1 MTSRSLAATLAA
13 LTLTAGLGTVTPAA
27 ADIVVGASVPL
38 TGPRSLLGRYWQN
51 GVNQALAEINAAGG
65 VLGQPMQVVYED
77 DLGDNPNGATNAVNR
92 LMKVHKVS
100 AMLGPHWSVAQMATQ
115 KHYCDGSIVSVT
127 GASGVPVTAAGCGY
141 VVRVRANDVLQGQS
155 LVTYAKAHLKLDK
168 IGLIHINDDYGKG
181 GADRVVKA
189 LEAQGLKPVGVESH
203 NPEDK
208 DFSAQ
213 LGRLQKAGA
222 QLVIVWTHDQE
233 SALIVRQAKQLGLPF
248 RFAGSTAVS
257 QPIFLKLA
265 GDASEGV
272 ISPSDYV
279 ASNPDPLVQAFATKY
294 QTTYKT
300 ESELYAATYYDA
312 THLLAKAITLAGSTD
327 PKKVREAFA
336 RVSHTGVLGRYACE
350 ANGDCNHQVHMVE
363 IVDGKPVVKS
373 TVKFDDA
380 AR

>member
-1 MTSRSLAATLAA
+1 MKIAIKKTGAAA
-13 LTLTAGLGTVTPAA
+13 LGALALAAGLGAA
-27 ADIVVGASVPL
+27 APASAQVVVGASLPL
-38 TGPRSLLGRYWQN
+38 TGPRALLGRYWQN
-51 GVNQALAEINAAGG
+51 GVNQALAEINATGG
-65 VLGQPMQVVYED
+65 VLGKPLQVVYED

-92 LMKVHKVS
+92 LMKVHKVQ
-100 AMLGPHWSVAQMATQ
+100 AMLGPNWSVAQMATQ
-115 KHYCDGSIVSVT
+115 KSYCDGSIVSVT
-127 GASGVPVTAAGCGY
+127 GASGVPVTAAGCKY
-141 VVRVRANDVLQGQS
+141 VVRIRANDILQGQA

-168 IGLIHINDDYGKG
+168 IGVIHVNDDYGKG
-181 GADRVVKA
+181 GADRVVQA
-189 LEAQGLKPVGVESH
+189 LEAQGLKPVGVEAH

-222 QLVIVWTHDQE
+222 QMVIVWTHDQE
-233 SALIVRQAKQLGLPF
+233 SALIVRQARQLGLPF

-279 ASNPDPLVQAFATKY
+279 ASNPDPLVQNFAKKY
-294 QTTYKT
+294 AGAYKT

-312 THLLAKAITLAGSTD
+312 THMLAKAIKLAGTTE
-327 PKKVREAFA
+327 PVKLREAFA
-336 RVSHTGVLGRYACE
+336 RVTHTGVLGNYSCE

-363 IVDGKPVVKS
+363 IVKGQPVVKS
-373 TVKFDDA
+373 TVKF
-380 AR
+380 

>member
-1 MTSRSLAATLAA
+1 MRKTLNWTSAAALAA
-13 LTLTAGLGTVTPAA
+13 LALAAGLGAA
-27 ADIVVGASVPL
+27 APASAQVVVGASLPL
-38 TGPRSLLGRYWQN
+38 TGPRALLGRYWQN

-65 VLGQPMQVVYED
+65 VLGKPLQVVYED

-92 LMKVHKVS
+92 LMKVHKVH
-100 AMLGPHWSVAQMATQ
+100 AMLGPNWSVAQMATQ

-127 GASGVPVTAAGCGY
+127 GASGVPVTAAGCKY
-141 VVRVRANDVLQGQS
+141 VVRIRANDTLQGQA
-155 LVTYAKAHLKLDK
+155 LVTYAKANLKLDK
-168 IGLIHINDDYGKG
+168 IGVIHVNDDYGKG

-189 LEAQGLKPVGVESH
+189 LEAQGLKPVGVEGH

-213 LGRLQKAGA
+213 LGRLHKAGA
-222 QLVIVWTHDQE
+222 QMVIVWTHDQE

-248 RFAGSTAVS
+248 KFAGSTAVS

-272 ISPSDYV
+272 VSPSDYV
-279 ASNPDPLVQAFATKY
+279 SSNPEPMVQSFARKY
-294 QTTYKT
+294 ADSYKT

-312 THLLAKAITLAGSTD
+312 THMLAKAINIAGTTE
-327 PKKVREAFA
+327 PAKLREAFS
-336 RVSHTGVLGRYACE
+336 RVTHTGVLGHYRCE

-363 IVDGKPVVKS
+363 IVKGQPMVKT
-373 TVKFDDA
+373 TVKF
-380 AR
+380 

>member
-1 MTSRSLAATLAA
+1 MNPMPLLRSTSLALLALAGA
-13 LTLTAGLGTVTPAA
+13 LPAAPAA
-27 ADIVVGASVPL
+27 AQVVVGASLPL
-38 TGPRSLLGRYWQN
+38 TGPRALLGRYWQN

-65 VLGQPMQVVYED
+65 VLGKPLQVVVED

-92 LMKVHKVS
+92 LMKVHKVQ
-100 AMLGPHWSVAQMATQ
+100 AMLGPNWSVAQMATQ

-127 GASGVPVTAAGCGY
+127 GASGVPVTAAGCKY
-141 VVRVRANDVLQGQS
+141 VVRIRANDTLQGQA
-155 LVTYAKAHLKLDK
+155 LVTYAKQNLKLDR
-168 IGLIHINDDYGKG
+168 IGVVHVNDDYGKG

-189 LEAQGLKPVGVESH
+189 LEAQGLKPVGVEGH

-213 LGRLQKAGA
+213 LGRLAKAGA
-222 QLVIVWTHDQE
+222 QMVIIWTHDQE
-233 SALIVRQAKQLGLPF
+233 SALIVRQARQLGLPF

-279 ASNPDPLVQAFATKY
+279 ASNPEPLVQAFAKKY
-294 QTTYKT
+294 EASYKT

-312 THLLAKAITLAGSTD
+312 THMLAKAINLAGSTE
-327 PKKVREAFA
+327 PARLREAFG
-336 RVSHTGVLGRYACE
+336 RVQHTGVLGSYRCE

-363 IVDGKPVVKS
+363 IVKGAPVVKG
-373 TVKFDDA
+373 TVKF
-380 AR
+380 